1 MGEQTTESTS
11 SFRYSRFGLIVTG
24 ECEEAHLPHLFRC
37 LMAAGNCTFNIVR
50 RIRQRDSRGPRRE
63 LKMVGEGK
71 KIPDRDQNE
80 IGIPVRIFLNNNQ
93 DSFVLLIDDLE
104 QNRRKEVEN
113 ILKRYRTALDVM
125 LLDRKRRA
133 SVHFLAN
140 MLEAYFYADPKSVKE
155 ALGLE
160 LEEFK
165 GDVED
170 IRNPKADLKKV
181 FPGYNEIRD
190 GGEVLR
196 RLDAESVLS
205 DPGTCA
211 FLRTLFAWCTRA
223 LRKDFTDKFQLRNG
237 NMSDVTGIQLSGDYD
252 PGQ

>member
-1 MGEQTTESTS
+1 
-11 SFRYSRFGLIVTG
+11 
-24 ECEEAHLPHLFRC
+24 
-37 LMAAGNCTFNIVR
+37 
-50 RIRQRDSRGPRRE
+50 
-63 LKMVGEGK
+63 
-71 KIPDRDQNE
+71 
-80 IGIPVRIFLNNNQ
+80 
-93 DSFVLLIDDLE
+93 LE